1 MESSLE
7 ELINKLEQL
16 KNIDLEN
23 PDSSGY
29 ELFQSFFK
37 IENVLKQKLKWCNIA
52 INGIEL
58 ESFEKTML
66 ELSIFSMILD
76 IMSESNNFNCISI
89 LSLLRNKTEPNYNI
103 LQKIKFGSKANY
115 ENIIDL
121 VFAQDNKPLKI
132 IQLIEYLRQ
141 RGYSLEQFLNLAIR
155 VRVIYWFEEFE
166 PKTLYWINDFFN
178 SVPASYQI
186 NIEDILELLKS

>member
-37 IENVLKQKLKWCNIA
+37 IENVIKQKLKWCNIA
-52 INGIEL
+52 INMDVQKTN
-58 ESFEKTML
+58 EKTL
-66 ELSIFSMILD
+66 IELSIFSTILN
-76 IMSESNNFNCISI
+76 IMTEPNSFNCISI
-89 LSLLRNKTEPNYNI
+89 LSLLRNKIEPNYNI
-103 LQKIKFGSKANY
+103 LQKIKFGSKSNY
-115 ENIIDL
+115 ENIMDL
-121 VFAQDNKPLKI
+121 VFSQDNKPLKI

-141 RGYSLEQFLNLAIR
+141 REYSIEQFLNLAIR
-155 VRVIYWFEEFE
+155 TRVIYWFEEFE
-166 PKTLYWINDFFN
+166 PKTIYWINDFFN
-178 SVPASYQI
+178 SVPASYQT
-186 NIEDILELLKS
+186 NIEDIIELLKS

>member
-58 ESFEKTML
+58 KSFEKTML